1 MPNYNPDPLEFA
13 VLDYNP
19 NQYNFGVAKADGIYM
34 GRMLMKDE
42 VLRLIKAIYPTP
54 TKAITRV
61 IELIEEVPVEPDSN
75 YSDSVR

>member
-1 MPNYNPDPLEFA
+1 MPNYNPDPVEFA

-42 VLRLIKAIYPTP
+42 VLRLIKAMYPTP
-54 TKAITRV
+54 TKAIARV
-61 IELIEEVPVEPDSN
+61 IEVVEGVPVEPDSN
-75 YSDSVR
+75 YADSVR